1 MLLALF
7 FFLKFW
13 FQKVFVGT
21 HFCTDCIECEIANSM
36 SQPILLLEFV
46 TAIRDLS
53 DENLQS
59 LQKQLTTSVQK
70 LGETNEMLSDEIKTT
85 TDASDLKIYKETINE
100 NKEVIAN
107 QQERLSA
114 LEQELTSRGL
124 GQNPLDEGVY
134 L

>member
-1 MLLALF
+1 
-7 FFLKFW
+7 
-13 FQKVFVGT
+13 
-21 HFCTDCIECEIANSM
+21 M

-85 TDASDLKIYKETINE
+85 TDASDLKIYKETIDE